1 MLRSTTPPLP
11 QPAIPGLPLLGGLVG
26 VAGYVLLLVL
36 SLIRHPLARSLSF
49 GGAVIAVIF
58 SAYLTYLE
66 LHVIEAICQ
75 WCVGSAV
82 IAALLLVVHGAWAYR
97 DV

>member
-1 MLRSTTPPLP
+1 MRRSPRATT
-11 QPAIPGLPLLGGLVG
+11 
-26 VAGYVLLLVL
+26 
-36 SLIRHPLARSLSF
+36 RSSATCAL

-82 IAALLLVVHGAWAYR
+82 VAALLLVVHGAWAYR